1 MYIILIAGFLGSG
14 KTTFIRQLAQY
25 LVNQHGKAVIIENE
39 AGEVGI
45 DDQFLARE
53 GFQVKEV
60 MGGCI
65 CCSLTADLTLAVNSI
80 EAEFH
85 PDWLV
90 IETTGLAKPAKVI
103 GTLTSYGQ
111 GIDRI
116 YTVII
121 VDAGRWPE
129 LMEIMP
135 QLISAQVS
143 EADLVVVNKIDEI
156 GPDGDL
162 ARVLAEIGE
171 INGRAQVIPLAAA
184 MQIEETIFRGLCLN
198 ARGGSEDSP
207 A

>member
-1 MYIILIAGFLGSG
+1 MHIILIGGFLGSG

-25 LVNQHGKAVIIENE
+25 LVNQHSKTVIIENE

-65 CCSLTADLTLAVNSI
+65 CCTLTADLTLAVNNI
-80 EAEFH
+80 EVEFH
-85 PDWLV
+85 PNWLI
-90 IETTGLAKPAKVI
+90 IETTGLAKPEKVI
-103 GTLTSYGQ
+103 GTLRRYGQ
-111 GIDRI
+111 GIDSI

-135 QLISAQVS
+135 QLINAQVG

-162 ARVLAEIGE
+162 RKVIAEIAE
-171 INGRAQVIPLAAA
+171 VNGRAQVIPLAAA
-184 MQIEETIFRGLCLN
+184 MQIEETILRGLCLS
-198 ARGGSEDSP
+198 ARGGS
-207 A
+207 